1 MNGSWNPKGSSS
13 CVAETGSLQA
23 QELSKSR
30 RNRSGLPHSKELAWC
45 TNPWA
50 RSLEGSGWGS
60 PSGGLGAGPEQGQ
73 CLGDEPRGGWET
85 RAVLEE
91 AQGKGGWGGGAL
103 EGGSCGHHPES
114 PWKKR
119 RDEMTLLQR
128 VWASWE
134 PCLPAPAPL
143 LRILCF

>member
-91 AQGKGGWGGGAL
+91 AQGTGGWGGGAL
-103 EGGSCGHHPES
+103 TAILKEQPSVDLLINYKRKRHLLIRTQRTRS
-114 PWKKR
+114 P
-119 RDEMTLLQR
+119 
-128 VWASWE
+128 
-134 PCLPAPAPL
+134 
-143 LRILCF
+143 